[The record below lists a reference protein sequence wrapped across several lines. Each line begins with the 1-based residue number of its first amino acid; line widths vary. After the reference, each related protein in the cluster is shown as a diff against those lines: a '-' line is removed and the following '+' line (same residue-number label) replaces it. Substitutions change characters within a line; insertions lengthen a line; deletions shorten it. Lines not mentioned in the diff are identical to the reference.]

1 MCVPRGQLCQRHH
14 QKDAVHWSHPD
25 PAGVASPATE
35 DNRYQ
40 PLAVSGL
47 TRDTFRQE
55 SGTQEDEDGLQLAE
69 DGKASSRVSNVRSV
83 KMHSYLVDACVDS

>member
-40 PLAVSGL
+40 PLAVSGV

-55 SGTQEDEDGLQLAE
+55 SGTQEDQNKMGFNWQKTARHRAE
-69 DGKASSRVSNVRSV
+69 FRT
-83 KMHSYLVDACVDS
+83 